1 MYVIKVLAI
10 MILVGLLGAK
20 LIGLLRLP
28 DVTGYI
34 LAGLMIGPSVLGI
47 LSPSDLSAF
56 RPLNDIALGFI
67 AYNIGCGMNI
77 QHIKNLGWKIMTIT
91 FFEAGLPWLLVTIVM
106 MLLGQSFAF
115 AFTIGSIASATAPA
129 ATILII
135 NQYHARG
142 QVVDT
147 LIPAVALDD
156 AFCILAFGIASSIS
170 LNLVSGIPATVYNM
184 AIEPLLSICAAVLIG
199 LVMGI
204 IALFLLR
211 FLHQEGD
218 VKIFDIGMIFATN
231 FIALHFGLS
240 NLLALMCFGLV
251 LGNFSSR
258 KRVNITALDG
268 IFNPVFVAFFCF
280 SGANL
285 NLTALR
291 EAGVLGVGFILAR
304 AVGKYGG
311 ARLGAS
317 ISGMSEEIQKYL
329 GFTLLPE
336 AGVAIGLSAMVTNLF
351 PPDMATTVQAIIL
364 AAVIVNEIVG
374 PVLAKIALQK
384 AGEIEAGV

>member
-1 MYVIKVLAI
+1 MFVIKMLAI
-10 MILVGLLGAK
+10 MILIGLLGAK
-20 LIGLLRLP
+20 LVGLVRLP

-34 LAGLMIGPSVLGI
+34 LAGLIIGPSVFGL
-47 LSPSDLSAF
+47 LKPSDLAAF

-91 FFEAGLPWLLVTIVM
+91 FFEAGVPWVFVTIAM
-106 MLLGQSFAF
+106 MLCGQSFAF

-135 NQYHARG
+135 NQYHAKG

-170 LNLVSGIPATVYNM
+170 LNLVSGIPATAYNM
-184 AIEPLLSICAAVLIG
+184 VLQPLLAIAAAVFIG
-199 LVMGI
+199 LVAGLI
-204 IALFLLR
+204 TLILAR
-211 FLHQEGD
+211 YLHREGD
-218 VKIFDIGMIFATN
+218 VKILDIGMIFATN
-231 FIALHFGLS
+231 FAALHFGLS
-240 NLLALMCFGLV
+240 NLLALMCLGLV

-258 KRVNITALDG
+258 RRVNVTALDG
-268 IFNPVFVAFFCF
+268 IFDPVFVAFFCYA
-280 SGANL
+280 GANL

-291 EAGVLGVGFILAR
+291 EAGILGIAFVLAR
-304 AVGKYGG
+304 AIGKYSG

-317 ISGMSEEIQKYL
+317 ISKMSEEIRKYL
-329 GFTLLPE
+329 GVTLLPE
-336 AGVAIGLSAMVTNLF
+336 AGVAIGLSAVVTNLF
-351 PPDMATTVQAIIL
+351 PPDMATTIQAIIL
-364 AAVIVNEIVG
+364 AAVIVNEIAG
-374 PVLAKIALQK
+374 PILAKIALQK
-384 AGEIEAGV
+384 AGEIEAGL